1 MKYKDIPNL
10 ICVIRILLVFP
21 VIFFILDG
29 NYLWAL
35 FIFLLAGVSDGID
48 GFLAKHYHWQSRL
61 GSILDPLADKLL
73 LVSTY
78 VSIAWVG
85 LIPLWLL
92 IAVFVRDIM
101 IVLGAFAYHTYI
113 GKFKM
118 APSLISKFN
127 TMMQILLVLAVLS
140 LQLTDFSQ
148 TVIDGM
154 ILITLL
160 AIIFSGIDYAV
171 VWSKKAY
178 RATHKKHNAHD

>member
-10 ICVIRILLVFP
+10 ICVIRIILVVP
-21 VIFFILDG
+21 VVYFILEG
-29 NYLWAL
+29 NYLWSL

-73 LVSTY
+73 LVSTFIA
-78 VSIAWVG
+78 IAWVE

-92 IAVFVRDIM
+92 IAVFARDLI
-101 IVLGAFAYHTYI
+101 IVIGAGAYHLYI

-127 TMMQILLVLAVLS
+127 TAMQISLVLAILS

-154 ILITLL
+154 IFITLL
-160 AIIFSGIDYAV
+160 AIILSGIDYAV
-171 VWSKKAY
+171 VWGKKAY
-178 RATHKKHNAHD
+178 RATHKKQRNS